1 MREIK
6 PLVVPQNRWEFAGMW
21 GGFGAGTEI
30 SKIAGGAHG
39 SALSGGVK
47 PGGAAGGAQVAG
59 GGLEEDA
66 RSFWSYGPLVIFA
79 GGIVISILV
88 KSLALPVGGA
98 ATEALYSLLRSQALQ
113 PGEGGVREGRGG
125 AEKSSRG
132 AYPEQVEVRVDDSPA
147 RGSSHGSSGGEGAG
161 RRASGGSG
169 GSGNRWPC
177 KLDLLPESAP
187 PSRLSGKS
195 SGKSSPRGEEGG
207 GDTDRSGGATEQRA

>member
-30 SKIAGGAHG
+30 SKIASG

-59 GGLEEDA
+59 GGLADDA

-88 KSLALPVGGA
+88 KSLALPMGGA

-113 PGEGGVREGRGG
+113 PGEGGVEEQRGG
-125 AEKSSRG
+125 AGNHASSRRTHS
-132 AYPEQVEVRVDDSPA
+132 EKVEVRVDASPA
-147 RGSSHGSSGGEGAG
+147 RRSTASSEGEGFVG
-161 RRASGGSG
+161 RITSEGSG
-169 GSGNRWPC
+169 GSGRRWPC
-177 KLDLLPESAP
+177 TLDLLPESAP
-187 PSRLSGKS
+187 PSRLSGTA
-195 SGKSSPRGEEGG
+195 SPRGAEGARG
-207 GDTDRSGGATEQRA
+207 GDTDRSGTVTEQRV